1 MAQEPVPWLQMV
13 AEVSGTLGLGIPVE
27 AVSFLRA

>member
-13 AEVSGTLGLGIPVE
+13 AEVPGTHGLAISELSPC
-27 AVSFLRA
+27 